1 MTQGSG
7 SGAPARAH
15 EIIEDRASRAPE
27 RTAVVAGPH
36 RSSYAELERRA
47 GALARALADR
57 GIGRGDLV
65 GICLERDEWLV
76 PALLGV
82 WKAGAAYVPLDAAY
96 PAERLRFIGA
106 DAGFPVVLTSAALA
120 ATAAATGAE
129 PLLVQDVPQ
138 GAPDGAEPP
147 RVPGDGTDPAYVIYT
162 SGSTGRPKGV
172 VVEHRN
178 TVNLLAW
185 ADGFYSREE
194 TAGYLAAASI
204 CFDASILEIVV
215 PLAAGGTVIL
225 AENLL
230 ALPELP
236 AREEVTAVHG
246 VPSVLAAVLTRPLPS
261 GVRVVGTGGEALT
274 ASLAARIWANPGV
287 RRVVNTYGPT
297 ECTTLCTA
305 YELRRGETGTP
316 PIGYPVTG
324 AVTSVRDEHGAPV
337 PDGRPGELWVSGPCV
352 ARGYL
357 DRPAL
362 TARAFAGGAYRT
374 GDQVRSV
381 DGVLHFLG
389 RADDQVKI
397 RGFRVELG
405 EVHHAL
411 TGHPAVRNAVV
422 LARADHL
429 VAHVEADTD
438 IEDELRTHLARLL
451 PEYMVPSRIGV
462 LDRLPTGPTGKLDR
476 DALPELGA
484 PRPPGSSAA
493 AKPRTDAEREAAEV
507 IADVLGLPEVGLH
520 DVFADLGGHSL
531 QAARVVSEMS
541 RRRGHLVPLAA
552 FLAAPTAAGLAAA
565 GPSGAAPL
573 VRHAGRTT
581 VPLTDAQ
588 REFWTLRQLHPD
600 RPVTTLLLR
609 FWVRGLTDAAPLREA
624 LDAVVR
630 RHEVLRSTVVT
641 GEDGI
646 PVAVVH
652 PPVPVPFTERPVDA
666 DAARGAAHVF
676 DLGSE
681 VPLIRADLAWRGD
694 SDAELTV
701 SVDHIAFD
709 GASVGVLMDE
719 LAAGLAGRAVPEP
732 AVQVGDV
739 AAAQAAEPV
748 PGAHREFWRA
758 ELDGAPV
765 PAPLGADPSAGRV
778 GRPLP
783 WEVEPAVA
791 ALAREC
797 GATPFAVYLAALVL
811 LSGEADPLPSG
822 GTSRHTPRNG
832 PVIGAA
838 AARRARPELAGLIG
852 PLVDALPVR
861 VRPDGAE
868 GFRALVRRAASATA
882 RALAHQETPPAALPR
897 VPVMLAVQH
906 GEVPME
912 VTGGGVRIELLS
924 DPGSGAAAQ
933 ELSWL
938 VNRTVDGPEI
948 QLEYSTARY
957 GRDWAEAELD
967 RFLRVLRAALADPGR
982 PLAEYEL
989 VSAEERET
997 LLAWAAGPELPGFPA
1012 TVPEA
1017 LPRTGGTAVVGP
1029 DGASHDYAELHA
1041 EAARVAAALRARGA
1055 GPGALVGAL
1064 LPRDHRLPAAL
1075 LGVWRVGAAYVLLD
1089 PDHPPERSHLLAE
1102 DAGARLVL
1110 VRGGADIPGVETLD
1124 LDDLPPVADDPPE
1137 PPPPL
1142 HADDLAYVLYTSGS
1156 TGRPKGVEITHG
1168 NLAAFVAGSIEVM
1181 GLGPDEVMLA
1191 AAPVTFDIF
1200 AEEVWLPLCA
1210 GGTCVLVARADA
1222 VDGYAL
1228 AARLH
1233 DSGATLVDLVPTTL
1247 RMLLEAG
1254 WEGGP
1259 RLQVISGG
1267 EALDPALAARLAP
1280 RVRRLWNGYGPS
1292 EATVGSTMHLVV
1304 PGTVGPAATTVP
1316 IGTPMAGER
1325 AYVTDPWLRLL
1336 PPGALGELV
1345 LGGAGV
1351 ARGYRGRPDL
1361 TGAAFSADPHHPGG
1375 RRYRT
1380 GDLARW
1386 RPDGT
1391 LEFHGRR
1398 DHQVKVRGYRIE
1410 LGEIEAVL
1418 HEVADGVVTAAGS
1431 GPEAHLVGHVA
1442 PADVD
1447 LDVVEKHLRAR
1458 LPEHMVPRRWSAL
1471 PVLPRLPSGKAD
1483 RSALPVPAAP
1493 SVADRPAPGT
1503 DAEHLVADIWSAV
1516 LELPSV
1522 WADDDFLALGGHSF
1536 AATRVTGRLREALG
1550 LAVPVRLLF
1559 DRPVLAD
1566 FAAALEELLL
1576 AELAATDTTGTTGD
1590 AS

>member
-7 SGAPARAH
+7 SGAPERAH
-15 EIIEDRASRAPE
+15 EIIEDRARRAPE
-27 RTAVVAGPH
+27 RTAVVAGAH

-47 GALARALADR
+47 GALARALANR

-76 PALLGV
+76 PALLAV

-96 PAERLRFIGA
+96 PAERLRLIGA

-129 PLLVQDVPQ
+129 PMIVQDVPE
-138 GAPDGAEPP
+138 GAEPP
-147 RVPGDGTDPAYVIYT
+147 RVPGGGGDPAYVIYT

-178 TVNLLAW
+178 TVNLLTW

-194 TAGYLAAASI
+194 TAGHLAAASI
-204 CFDASILEIVV
+204 CFDASILEIAV

-246 VPSVLAAVLTRPLPS
+246 VPSVLAAVLTRPLPP

-305 YELRRGETGTP
+305 YELRRDETGAP
-316 PIGYPVTG
+316 PIGFPVTG
-324 AVTSVRDEHGAPV
+324 AVTSVRDGRGDPV
-337 PDGRPGELWVSGPCV
+337 PDGTPGELWVSGPCV

-357 DRPAL
+357 NRPAL
-362 TARAFAGGAYRT
+362 TARSFTAGGYRT
-374 GDQVRSV
+374 GDRVRSV

-397 RGFRVELG
+397 RGYRVEPG
-405 EVHHAL
+405 EVRHAL
-411 TGHPAVRNAVV
+411 TGHPAVRDAVV
-422 LARADHL
+422 LARADRL
-429 VAHVEADTD
+429 VAYVEADPAIGADIGAD
-438 IEDELRTHLARLL
+438 IEDELRAHLARLL
-451 PEYMVPSRIGV
+451 PEYMVPSGIGV
-462 LDRLPTGPTGKLDR
+462 LDRLPTGPTGEVDR

-484 PRPPGSSAA
+484 ARPSDPSGEAFRA
-493 AKPRTDAEREAAEV
+493 DAEREAAEV
-507 IADVLGLPEVGLH
+507 IADVLGLPEVGPH
-520 DVFADLGGHSL
+520 AVFADLGGHSL

-541 RRRGHLVPLAA
+541 RRRGYLVPLAA
-552 FLAAPTAAGLAAA
+552 FLAAPTAAGLAAV
-565 GPSGAAPL
+565 GPSGAAPP

-609 FWVRGLTDAAPLREA
+609 FWVRGLPDAAPLRDA

-652 PPVPVPFTERPVDA
+652 PPVPVPLTESPVEA
-666 DAARGAAHVF
+666 DAARAAHVF

-694 SDAELTV
+694 TAAELTV
-701 SVDHIAFD
+701 AVDHIAFD
-709 GASVGVLMDE
+709 GASVGILMDE
-719 LAAGLAGRAVPEP
+719 LAAELAGRAVPEP

-739 AAAQAAEPV
+739 AAAQAAETA
-748 PGAHREFWRA
+748 PGAHRAFWRA
-758 ELDGAPV
+758 ELDGVPE
-765 PAPLGADPSAGRV
+765 PAPFGIDPSAARA

-791 ALAREC
+791 ALARDC

-811 LSGEADPLPSG
+811 LSGEADP
-822 GTSRHTPRNG
+822 
-832 PVIGAA
+832 VIGAA
-838 AARRARPELAGLIG
+838 AARRARPQLAGLIG

-861 VRPDGAE
+861 ARPGGAAD
-868 GFRALVRRAASATA
+868 FRALVRRAAAATA
-882 RALAHQETPPAALPR
+882 RALAHQETPSAELPR

-912 VTGGGVRIELLS
+912 ATGGGVRIELLS
-924 DPGSGAAAQ
+924 DPGAGAAAQ

-957 GRDWAEAELD
+957 DRDWAEAELD

-989 VSAEERET
+989 VSLEEREA
-997 LLAWAAGPELPGFPA
+997 LLAWAAGPGLPEFPA

-1029 DGASHDYAELHA
+1029 DGASHDYADLHA

-1055 GPGALVGAL
+1055 GRGALVGAV

-1075 LGVWRVGAAYVLLD
+1075 LGVWRAGAAYVLLD

-1102 DAGARLVL
+1102 DAGARLML
-1110 VRGGADIPGVETLD
+1110 VRGAAAFPGMETLD
-1124 LDDLPPVADDPPE
+1124 LDALPPVEGDPPE
-1137 PPPPL
+1137 PEPP
-1142 HADDLAYVLYTSGS
+1142 HADDLAYVLFTSGS

-1168 NLAAFVAGSIEVM
+1168 NLAAFVAGSIALM
-1181 GLGPDEVMLA
+1181 GLGPEEVMPA

-1200 AEEVWLPLCA
+1200 AEELWLPLSA
-1210 GGTCVLVARADA
+1210 GGTCVLLDRADA

-1228 AARLH
+1228 AARLR
-1233 DSGATLVDLVPTTL
+1233 DCGATLVDLVPTTL

-1254 WEGGP
+1254 WEGDP

-1280 RVRRLWNGYGPS
+1280 LVGRLWNGYGPS
-1292 EATVGSTMHLVV
+1292 EATVGSTMHPVA
-1304 PGTVGPAATTVP
+1304 PGAIAPTATTVP

-1398 DHQVKVRGYRIE
+1398 DHQVKVRGHRIE

-1447 LDVVEKHLRAR
+1447 LDVVQKHLRAR

-1471 PVLPRLPSGKAD
+1471 DALPRLPSGKAD
-1483 RSALPVPAAP
+1483 RSALPVPEARSA
-1493 SVADRPAPGT
+1493 ADRPAPGT

-1516 LELPSV
+1516 LELPTV

-1536 AATRVTGRLREALG
+1536 AATRVTGRIRETLG

-1576 AELAATDTTGTTGD
+1576 AELAATDPKTTPGD
-1590 AS
+1590 AP